1 MDGWSEPQYSTLF
14 EERIVRCKQSSH
26 NSYGREIQ
34 WYIRWEISI
43 GMRSFSMVSKANIW
57 EFMSKVDNIIPSGK
71 IHGGFVVFVISS
83 KLLIYLGRNKVVYTS

>member
-1 MDGWSEPQYSTLF
+1 
-14 EERIVRCKQSSH
+14 
-26 NSYGREIQ
+26 
-34 WYIRWEISI
+34 
-43 GMRSFSMVSKANIW
+43 MVSKANIW